1 SKKSNS
7 KNTGYYQ
14 RVAKALD
21 IYFKHKQI
29 TQISYQDC
37 EDFQLHLLN
46 NKRLNKKTINNY
58 TCYASRMFD
67 YAIKIGLIS
76 QNPFKLLSSFKIS
89 KDQKSPKDN
98 FSMDELV
105 KIFKTDKKELK
116 DYMAFALHT
125 GLRLSEI
132 WSLDESSVSERDGIK
147 FIKVQTAKQKGGDVK
162 FRELPIH
169 KNIYRLSDMK
179 WLTKIKRGKSDC
191 NYFGKRLNK
200 HIHAVLPDSNVSFH
214 RLRANFAS
222 AIKNYSLENGF
233 TDVTSVLL
241 GHATDLATDVYA
253 KDISLKAK
261 LKAMNGLNIF
271 SNL

>member
-1 SKKSNS
+1 
-7 KNTGYYQ
+7 
-14 RVAKALD
+14 
-21 IYFKHKQI
+21 
-29 TQISYQDC
+29 
-37 EDFQLHLLN
+37 
-46 NKRLNKKTINNY
+46 
-58 TCYASRMFD
+58 
-67 YAIKIGLIS
+67 
-76 QNPFKLLSSFKIS
+76 
-89 KDQKSPKDN
+89 
-98 FSMDELV
+98 
-105 KIFKTDKKELK
+105 
-116 DYMAFALHT
+116 
-125 GLRLSEI
+125 
-132 WSLDESSVSERDGIK
+132 
-147 FIKVQTAKQKGGDVK
+147 
-162 FRELPIH
+162 
-169 KNIYRLSDMK
+169 MK

-261 LKAMNGLNIF
+261 LKAMDGLNAF